1 MRCKI
6 LLNYFSTYQ
15 YQILKLNNKKMR
27 FLQHFSE
34 CILRMKIHK
43 FIKLQENRRKKYSAE
58 PLHKYYMNL

>member
-1 MRCKI
+1 MRRM

-43 FIKLQENRRKKYSAE
+43 FTNIQTTGKSERDVTNKPSFTID
-58 PLHKYYMNL
+58 